1 MTTLRRIRP
10 AVAIASA
17 IAAIAMFVHVLRAD
31 GEPSGKT
38 WVKKFP
44 GSNRI
49 DDLEEGFRE
58 KAKAFIKAATDGG
71 ADVKI
76 ASTRRPRERAYL
88 MHWSW
93 MIVNRD
99 QDAKKIPAMKGV
111 DIDWWHGDQAAS
123 KKKAQEMV
131 DAYGMGHLKVPPAL
145 SSRHT
150 ERKAIDMQIVWSGD
164 LNIKKSDAA
173 TVEIG
178 SRPRGRPR
186 ILHRSQSVA
195 TYGVIHF
202 ADVPKDKVHW
212 STDGR

>member
-1 MTTLRRIRP
+1 MTTFRRIRP
-10 AVAIASA
+10 AIAIASA
-17 IAAIAMFVHVLRAD
+17 IAAATIFVHALRAD
-31 GEPSGKT
+31 GEPSGKP

-58 KAKAFIKAATDGG
+58 KAKAFLKAATDGG
-71 ADVKI
+71 AEVKI

-123 KKKAQEMV
+123 VKKAQEMV
-131 DAYGMGHLKVPPAL
+131 DGYGMRNLKVPPAL
-145 SSRHT
+145 SSRHI
-150 ERKAIDMQIVWSGD
+150 EGKAIDMQIVWSGD
-164 LNIKKSDAA
+164 LKIKKSDGS
-173 TVEIG
+173 TVEIR
-178 SRPRGRPR
+178 STPRDNTNPDLIAVG
-186 ILHRSQSVA
+186 A

-202 ADVPKDKVHW
+202 TDVPKDRVHW

>member
-1 MTTLRRIRP
+1 MTIFERARA
-10 AVAIASA
+10 AVAIACS
-17 IAAIAMFVHVLRAD
+17 IAVATLFVHDLRAD
-31 GEPSGKT
+31 GEPSGKA

-49 DDLEEGFRE
+49 EDLEESFRE

-76 ASTRRPRERAYL
+76 ASTKRPRERAYL

-99 QDAKKIPAMKGV
+99 QDANRIPATKGV
-111 DIDWWHGDQAAS
+111 EIDWWHGDQDS
-123 KKKAQEMV
+123 SRKKAQEMV
-131 DAYGMGHLKVPPAL
+131 EGYGLRNLKVPPAL
-145 SSRHT
+145 SSRHI
-150 ERKAIDMQIVWSGD
+150 EGKAIDMQFIWKGD
-164 LNIKKSDAA
+164 LNIKNSDGA
-173 TVEIG
+173 TVTIR
-178 SRPRGRPR
+178 SMPRDGTNPEL
-186 ILHRSQSVA
+186 IAVGA

-202 ADVPKDKVHW
+202 KDVAKDKVHW

>member
-1 MTTLRRIRP
+1 MTIFRHLH
-10 AVAIASA
+10 AGLA
-17 IAAIAMFVHVLRAD
+17 IAASFAAATMFVHDLRAD
-31 GEPSGKT
+31 GEPSGKS

-44 GSNRI
+44 GSNRV

-71 ADVKI
+71 AEVKI

-123 KKKAQEMV
+123 TKKAQEMV
-131 DAYGMGHLKVPPAL
+131 DGYGIRNLKVPPAL
-145 SSRHT
+145 SSRHIDG
-150 ERKAIDMQIVWSGD
+150 KAIDMQFVWKGD
-164 LNIKKSDAA
+164 LNIKKSDGTAVA
-173 TVEIG
+173 IRST
-178 SRPRGRPR
+178 PRDGTNPDL
-186 ILHRSQSVA
+186 IAVGA

>member
-1 MTTLRRIRP
+1 MMTLRRIRQ
-10 AVAIASA
+10 AVAIACA
-17 IAAIAMFVHVLRAD
+17 IAAATMCVPTLRAD
-31 GEPSGKT
+31 GEPSGKA
-38 WVKKFP
+38 WVKKFL
-44 GSNRI
+44 GSNRV

-88 MHWSW
+88 MHWAW

-99 QDAKKIPAMKGV
+99 QDAKKVPAMKGV

-123 KKKAQEMV
+123 AKKAQEMV
-131 DAYGMGHLKVPPAL
+131 DGFGLRNLKVPPAL
-145 SSRHT
+145 SSRHI
-150 ERKAIDMQIVWSGD
+150 EGKAIDMQIVWSGD
-164 LNIKKSDAA
+164 LMIKKSDGS
-173 TVEIG
+173 TVAIR
-178 SRPRGRPR
+178 STPRDNTNPDLIAVG
-186 ILHRSQSVA
+186 A

-202 ADVPKDKVHW
+202 TDAPKDKVHW